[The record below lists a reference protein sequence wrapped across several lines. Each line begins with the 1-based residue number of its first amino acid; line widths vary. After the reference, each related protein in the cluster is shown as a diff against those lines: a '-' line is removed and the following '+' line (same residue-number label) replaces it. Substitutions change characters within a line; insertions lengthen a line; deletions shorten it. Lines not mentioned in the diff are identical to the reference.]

1 LHRALTAGKS
11 GQSATSE
18 RLEAVTAARVTEATT
33 VPIIR
38 TGGAVGAGAF
48 RYTLI
53 APAVFILLAF
63 GLFPFLYAVVVSFQ
77 KLSLLD
83 QYTSFQGFLN
93 YARLFQDQRLWNAV
107 LHTLA
112 ITAVA
117 LPLQLVLGL
126 LLAHHFLA
134 ERPLKRLFVALLI
147 IPSVISPMVAG
158 SMWRLMFDDR
168 YGPINQI
175 IGWILGEHVSILW
188 TIQAAWAYPAI
199 IICDVWEW
207 TPFMFIILLAALSN
221 VDGEQLDAAA
231 IDGANAWQ
239 SFRYVSLPAIWPVMM
254 IALLI
259 RGLDL
264 VRLFDLVWQ
273 LTRGGPGS
281 DTETISIYM
290 FVRGFQ
296 EFETSYAGAMVVV
309 LLILFTAALVVAL
322 RRMEIAR

>member
-1 LHRALTAGKS
+1 VATRAA
-11 GQSATSE
+11 E
-18 RLEAVTAARVTEATT
+18 VATT
-33 VPIIR
+33 ASIARP
-38 TGGAVGAGAF
+38 GGTVGAGRF
-48 RYTLI
+48 KYMLI

-63 GLFPFLYAVVVSFQ
+63 GLFPFLYSVVVSFQ

-83 QYTSFQGFLN
+83 QYTSFQGFVN
-93 YARLFQDQRLWNAV
+93 YSRLYQDQRLWNAV

-112 ITAVA
+112 ITAIA

-168 YGPINQI
+168 YGPINQM
-175 IGWILGEHVSILW
+175 IGWVLGEHVSILW

-199 IICDVWEW
+199 IVCDVWEW

-221 VDGEQLDAAA
+221 VDGEQLDAAS

-254 IALLI
+254 VALLI

-264 VRLFDLVWQ
+264 IRLFDIVWQ

-281 DTETISIYM
+281 VTETISIYM

-309 LLILFTAALVVAL
+309 LLLLFTAALVVAL

>member
-1 LHRALTAGKS
+1 MATRAA
-11 GQSATSE
+11 
-18 RLEAVTAARVTEATT
+18 AVTTT
-33 VPIIR
+33 APMTR
-38 TGGAVGAGAF
+38 SAGAIGAGGF
-48 RYTLI
+48 KYLLI
-53 APAVFILLAF
+53 VPAVFVLLAF

-83 QYTSFQGFLN
+83 QYTDFQGLLN
-93 YARLFQDQRLWNAV
+93 YRRLLQDQRLWNAV
-107 LHTLA
+107 LHTAA

-117 LPLQLVLGL
+117 LPVQLVLGL
-126 LLAHHFLA
+126 LLAHHFLD
-134 ERPLKRLFVALLI
+134 ERPLRRIFVALLI

-168 YGPINQI
+168 YGPINQM
-175 IGWILGEHVSILW
+175 IGWVLGEHVSILW

-221 VDGEQLDAAA
+221 VDREQLDAAA
-231 IDGANAWQ
+231 IDGANTWQ
-239 SFRYVSLPAIWPVMM
+239 MFRYVSLPAIWPVMM

-264 VRLFDLVWQ
+264 IRLFDIVWQ

-281 DTETISIYM
+281 VTETISIYM

-296 EFETSYAGAMVVV
+296 EFETSYTGAMVVV
-309 LLILFTAALVVAL
+309 LILLFTAVLVAAL

>member
-1 LHRALTAGKS
+1 
-11 GQSATSE
+11 
-18 RLEAVTAARVTEATT
+18 
-33 VPIIR
+33 
-38 TGGAVGAGAF
+38 
-48 RYTLI
+48 
-53 APAVFILLAF
+53 
-63 GLFPFLYAVVVSFQ
+63 VSFQ

-264 VRLFDLVWQ
+264 IRLFDIVWQ

>member
-1 LHRALTAGKS
+1 MATRAA
-11 GQSATSE
+11 
-18 RLEAVTAARVTEATT
+18 EATAT
-33 VPIIR
+33 VPPVR
-38 TGGAVGAGAF
+38 QPGGLGAGGFKYA
-48 RYTLI
+48 LI

-126 LLAHHFLA
+126 LLAHHFLD
-134 ERPLKRLFVALLI
+134 ERPFKRLFVALLI

-175 IGWILGEHVSILW
+175 IGWIVGEHVSILW

-199 IICDVWEW
+199 IVCDVWEW

-221 VDGEQLDAAA
+221 VDSEQLDAAS

-264 VRLFDLVWQ
+264 IRLFDIVWQ

-281 DTETISIYM
+281 VTETISIYM

-296 EFETSYAGAMVVV
+296 EFETSYTGAMVVV
-309 LLILFTAALVVAL
+309 LLVLFTVALVVAL

>member
-1 LHRALTAGKS
+1 MATRTA
-11 GQSATSE
+11 
-18 RLEAVTAARVTEATT
+18 AVTAAAPVTR
-33 VPIIR
+33 PF
-38 TGGAVGAGAF
+38 GAVGAGGF
-48 RYTLI
+48 KYLLI
-53 APAVFILLAF
+53 APAVFILLAY
-63 GLFPFLYAVVVSFQ
+63 GLVPFLYSVVVSFQ

-83 QYTSFQGFLN
+83 QYTDFQGLLN
-93 YARLFQDQRLWNAV
+93 YRRLLQDQRLWNAV
-107 LHTLA
+107 LHTAL

-117 LPLQLVLGL
+117 LPVQLLLGL
-126 LLAHHFLA
+126 LLAHHFLD
-134 ERPLKRLFVALLI
+134 ERPMKRLFVALLI

-168 YGPINQI
+168 YGPINQM
-175 IGWILGEHVSILW
+175 IGWVLGEHVSILW

-221 VDGEQLDAAA
+221 VDREQLDAAA
-231 IDGANAWQ
+231 IDGANTWQ
-239 SFRYVSLPAIWPVMM
+239 MFRYVSLPAIWPVMM

-264 VRLFDLVWQ
+264 IRLFDIVWQ
-273 LTRGGPGS
+273 LTRGGPGNA
-281 DTETISIYM
+281 TETISIYM

-296 EFETSYAGAMVVV
+296 EFETSYTGAMVVI
-309 LLILFTAALVVAL
+309 LILLFTVVLVAAL

>member
-1 LHRALTAGKS
+1 MMAIQA
-11 GQSATSE
+11 A
-18 RLEAVTAARVTEATT
+18 AVTTAAPMTRPA
-33 VPIIR
+33 
-38 TGGAVGAGAF
+38 GAGGF
-48 RYTLI
+48 KYLLI
-53 APAVFILLAF
+53 APAVFVLLAF
-63 GLFPFLYAVVVSFQ
+63 GLFPFLYSVVVSFQ

-83 QYTSFQGFLN
+83 QYTSFQGLLN
-93 YARLFQDQRLWNAV
+93 YSRLLHDQRLWNAV
-107 LHTLA
+107 LHTFA

-117 LPLQLVLGL
+117 LPLQLALGL
-126 LLAHHFLA
+126 LLAHHFLK
-134 ERPLKRLFVALLI
+134 ERPFKRLFVALLI

-168 YGPINQI
+168 YGPINQM

-199 IICDVWEW
+199 IICDIWEW

-221 VDGEQLDAAA
+221 VDREQLDAAS

-259 RGLDL
+259 RALDL
-264 VRLFDLVWQ
+264 VRLFDIVWQ

-281 DTETISIYM
+281 ATETISIYM

-296 EFETSYAGAMVVV
+296 EFETSYTGAMVVV
-309 LLILFTAALVVAL
+309 LLVLFTATLVVAL
-322 RRMEIAR
+322 RRMEIVR

>member
-1 LHRALTAGKS
+1 MAIQA
-11 GQSATSE
+11 A
-18 RLEAVTAARVTEATT
+18 AVTTAAPMTRRA
-33 VPIIR
+33 
-38 TGGAVGAGAF
+38 GAGGF
-48 RYTLI
+48 KYLLI
-53 APAVFILLAF
+53 APAVFVLLAF

-83 QYTSFQGFLN
+83 QYTDFQGFLN
-93 YARLFQDQRLWNAV
+93 YARLFRDQRLWDAV
-107 LHTLA
+107 LHTFA

-126 LLAHHFLA
+126 LLAHHFLD
-134 ERPLKRLFVALLI
+134 ERPFKRLFVALLI

-168 YGPINQI
+168 YGPINQV
-175 IGWILGEHVSILW
+175 IGWILGEHISILW

-221 VDGEQLDAAA
+221 VDSEQLDAAS

-239 SFRYVSLPAIWPVMM
+239 RFRYVSLPAIWPVMM

-259 RGLDL
+259 RALDL
-264 VRLFDLVWQ
+264 IRLFDIVWQ

-281 DTETISIYM
+281 ATETISIYM

-296 EFETSYAGAMVVV
+296 EFETSYTGAMVVV
-309 LLILFTAALVVAL
+309 LLVLFTATLVVAL
-322 RRMEIAR
+322 RRMEIVR

>member
-1 LHRALTAGKS
+1 MATRAAVVTTAVPM
-11 GQSATSE
+11 T
-18 RLEAVTAARVTEATT
+18 RAAGV
-33 VPIIR
+33 VG
-38 TGGAVGAGAF
+38 TGGF
-48 RYTLI
+48 NYLLI

-63 GLFPFLYAVVVSFQ
+63 GLLPFLYSVIVSFQ

-83 QYTSFQGFLN
+83 QYTDFQGLLN
-93 YARLFQDQRLWNAV
+93 YRRLLQDQRLWNAV
-107 LHTLA
+107 LHTA
-112 ITAVA
+112 VITAVA
-117 LPLQLVLGL
+117 LPVQLLLGL
-126 LLAHHFLA
+126 LLAHHFLD
-134 ERPLKRLFVALLI
+134 ERPFKRLFVALLI

-168 YGPINQI
+168 YGPINQMT
-175 IGWILGEHVSILW
+175 GWVLGEHVSILW

-221 VDGEQLDAAA
+221 VDSEQLDAAA

-239 SFRYVSLPAIWPVMM
+239 MFRYVSLPAIWPVMM

-264 VRLFDLVWQ
+264 IRLFDIVWQ
-273 LTRGGPGS
+273 LTRGGPGNA
-281 DTETISIYM
+281 TETISIYM

-296 EFETSYAGAMVVV
+296 EFETSYTGAMVVV
-309 LLILFTAALVVAL
+309 LLLLFTVVLVAAL

>member
-1 LHRALTAGKS
+1 MAARAA
-11 GQSATSE
+11 
-18 RLEAVTAARVTEATT
+18 AVTTAAPT
-33 VPIIR
+33 IR
-38 TGGAVGAGAF
+38 PAGAIGAGGF
-48 RYTLI
+48 KYLLI
-53 APAVFILLAF
+53 APAVFVLLAF

-93 YARLFQDQRLWNAV
+93 YQRLFQDQRLWDAV

-112 ITAVA
+112 ITAAA

-126 LLAHHFLA
+126 LLAHHFLG

-168 YGPINQI
+168 YGPINQM
-175 IGWILGEHVSILW
+175 IGWVLGEHVSILW

-221 VDGEQLDAAA
+221 VDSEQLDAAA

-264 VRLFDLVWQ
+264 IRLFDIVWQ

-281 DTETISIYM
+281 ATETISIYM

-296 EFETSYAGAMVVV
+296 EFETSYTGAMVVV
-309 LLILFTAALVVAL
+309 LLVLFTIALVVSL
-322 RRMEIAR
+322 KRMEIAR

>member
-1 LHRALTAGKS
+1 M
-11 GQSATSE
+11 ATQ
-18 RLEAVTAARVTEATT
+18 AAAAAPA
-33 VPIIR
+33 PIAR
-38 TGGAVGAGAF
+38 PTGARGF
-48 RYTLI
+48 KYLLI
-53 APAVFILLAF
+53 APAVFVLLAF

-93 YARLFQDQRLWNAV
+93 YARLFHDQRLWNAV
-107 LHTLA
+107 LHTFA

-126 LLAHHFLA
+126 LLAHHFLD
-134 ERPLKRLFVALLI
+134 ERPFKRLFVALLI

-168 YGPINQI
+168 YGPINQV

-221 VDGEQLDAAA
+221 VDGEHLDAAS

-259 RGLDL
+259 RALDL
-264 VRLFDLVWQ
+264 IRLFDIVWQ

-281 DTETISIYM
+281 ATETISIYM

-296 EFETSYAGAMVVV
+296 EFETSYTGAMVVA
-309 LLILFTAALVVAL
+309 LLILFTVALVVAL
-322 RRMEIAR
+322 RRMEIVR

>member
-1 LHRALTAGKS
+1 MATRTA
-11 GQSATSE
+11 
-18 RLEAVTAARVTEATT
+18 AVTAAAPVTR
-33 VPIIR
+33 PF
-38 TGGAVGAGAF
+38 GAVGAGGF
-48 RYTLI
+48 KYLLI
-53 APAVFILLAF
+53 APAVFILLAY
-63 GLFPFLYAVVVSFQ
+63 GLFPFLYSVVVSFQ

-83 QYTSFQGFLN
+83 QYTDFQGLLN
-93 YARLFQDQRLWNAV
+93 YRRLLQDQRLWNAV
-107 LHTLA
+107 LHTAL

-117 LPLQLVLGL
+117 LPVQLLLGL
-126 LLAHHFLA
+126 LLAHHFLD
-134 ERPLKRLFVALLI
+134 ERPMKRLFVALLI

-168 YGPINQI
+168 YGPINQM
-175 IGWILGEHVSILW
+175 IGWVLGEHVSILW

-221 VDGEQLDAAA
+221 VDREQLDAAA
-231 IDGANAWQ
+231 IDGANTWQ
-239 SFRYVSLPAIWPVMM
+239 MFRYVSLPAIWPVMM

-264 VRLFDLVWQ
+264 IRLFDIVWQ
-273 LTRGGPGS
+273 LTRGGPGNA
-281 DTETISIYM
+281 TETISIYM

-296 EFETSYAGAMVVV
+296 EFETSYTGAMVVI
-309 LLILFTAALVVAL
+309 LILLFTVVLVAAL

>member
-1 LHRALTAGKS
+1 M
-11 GQSATSE
+11 
-18 RLEAVTAARVTEATT
+18 
-33 VPIIR
+33 
-38 TGGAVGAGAF
+38 
-48 RYTLI
+48 
-53 APAVFILLAF
+53 
-63 GLFPFLYAVVVSFQ
+63 VVSFQ

-83 QYTSFQGFLN
+83 QYTDFQGLLN
-93 YARLFQDQRLWNAV
+93 YRRLLQDQRLWNAV
-107 LHTLA
+107 LHTAA

-117 LPLQLVLGL
+117 LPVQLLLGL
-126 LLAHHFLA
+126 LLAHHFLD

-168 YGPINQI
+168 YGPINQM
-175 IGWILGEHVSILW
+175 IGWVLGEHVSILW

-221 VDGEQLDAAA
+221 VDREQLDAADRRREHVA
-231 IDGANAWQ
+231 DVPLRQ
-239 SFRYVSLPAIWPVMM
+239 PAGDL
-254 IALLI
+254 AGDDDRALI

-264 VRLFDLVWQ
+264 IRLFDIVWQ

-281 DTETISIYM
+281 ATETISIYM

-296 EFETSYAGAMVVV
+296 EFETSYTGAMVVV
-309 LLILFTAALVVAL
+309 LLLLFTAVLVAAL

>member
-1 LHRALTAGKS
+1 M
-11 GQSATSE
+11 ATQAA
-18 RLEAVTAARVTEATT
+18 AVTTAPMARPASA
-33 VPIIR
+33 
-38 TGGAVGAGAF
+38 GGF
-48 RYTLI
+48 KYLLI
-53 APAVFILLAF
+53 APAVFVLLAF

-83 QYTSFQGFLN
+83 QYTDFQGLLN
-93 YARLFQDQRLWNAV
+93 YARLLRDQRLRDAV
-107 LHTLA
+107 LHTFA

-126 LLAHHFLA
+126 LLAFHFLDD
-134 ERPLKRLFVALLI
+134 RPFKRLFVALLI

-168 YGPINQI
+168 YGPINQM

-207 TPFMFIILLAALSN
+207 TPFMFVILLAALSN
-221 VDGEQLDAAA
+221 VDGEQLDAAS

-264 VRLFDLVWQ
+264 IRLFDIVWQ

-281 DTETISIYM
+281 VTETISIYM

-296 EFETSYAGAMVVV
+296 EFETSYTGAMVVV

-322 RRMEIAR
+322 RRMEIVR

>member
-1 LHRALTAGKS
+1 MATRAA
-11 GQSATSE
+11 
-18 RLEAVTAARVTEATT
+18 AVTAAPMTRPAGT
-33 VPIIR
+33 
-38 TGGAVGAGAF
+38 VGAGGF
-48 RYTLI
+48 KYLLI
-53 APAVFILLAF
+53 APAVLILLAF

-83 QYTSFQGFLN
+83 QYTDFQGLLN
-93 YARLFQDQRLWNAV
+93 YRRLLQDQRLWNAV
-107 LHTLA
+107 LHTLV

-117 LPLQLVLGL
+117 LPLQLGLGL

-134 ERPLKRLFVALLI
+134 ERPMKRLFVALLI

-175 IGWILGEHVSILW
+175 IGWVLGEHVSILW

-199 IICDVWEW
+199 IVCDVWEW

-221 VDGEQLDAAA
+221 VDGEQLDAAS
-231 IDGANAWQ
+231 IDGASTWQ

-264 VRLFDLVWQ
+264 IRLFDVVWQ

-281 DTETISIYM
+281 ATETISIYM
-290 FVRGFQ
+290 FIRGFQ
-296 EFETSYAGAMVVV
+296 EFETSYTGAMVVA
-309 LLILFTAALVVAL
+309 LLVLFTAALVTAL

>member
-1 LHRALTAGKS
+1 MATRAAEVT
-11 GQSATSE
+11 
-18 RLEAVTAARVTEATT
+18 TAA
-33 VPIIR
+33 PIIR
-38 TGGAVGAGAF
+38 PAGAVSAGGF
-48 RYTLI
+48 KYLLI
-53 APAVFILLAF
+53 APAVFVLLTF

-83 QYTSFQGFLN
+83 QYTDFQGLLN
-93 YARLFQDQRLWNAV
+93 YRRLFQDQRLWNAV
-107 LHTLA
+107 LHTGA

-126 LLAHHFLA
+126 LLAHHFLD
-134 ERPLKRLFVALLI
+134 ERPFKRIFVALLI
-147 IPSVISPMVAG
+147 ISPMVAG

-168 YGPINQI
+168 YGPINQM
-175 IGWILGEHVSILW
+175 IGWVLGEHVSILW

-221 VDGEQLDAAA
+221 VDREQVDAAA

-239 SFRYVSLPAIWPVMM
+239 TFRYVSLPAIWPVMM

-264 VRLFDLVWQ
+264 IRLFDIVWQ

-281 DTETISIYM
+281 ATETISIYM

-296 EFETSYAGAMVVV
+296 EFETSYTGAMVVV
-309 LLILFTAALVVAL
+309 LLLLFTAALVAAL

>member
-1 LHRALTAGKS
+1 M
-11 GQSATSE
+11 ATQAA
-18 RLEAVTAARVTEATT
+18 AVTTPAPMARPAGAAR
-33 VPIIR
+33 
-38 TGGAVGAGAF
+38 GF
-48 RYTLI
+48 KYLLI
-53 APAVFILLAF
+53 APAVFVLLAF
-63 GLFPFLYAVVVSFQ
+63 GLFPFLYSVVVSFQ

-83 QYTSFQGFLN
+83 QYTDFQGFLN
-93 YARLFQDQRLWNAV
+93 YARLLQDQRLWNAV
-107 LHTLA
+107 LHTFA

-117 LPLQLVLGL
+117 LPLQLLLGL
-126 LLAHHFLA
+126 LLAFHFLDD
-134 ERPLKRLFVALLI
+134 RPFKRLFVALLI

-168 YGPINQI
+168 YGPINQM
-175 IGWILGEHVSILW
+175 IGWVLGEHVSILW

-221 VDGEQLDAAA
+221 VDSEQLDAAS

-264 VRLFDLVWQ
+264 IRLFDIVWQ

-281 DTETISIYM
+281 ATETISIYM

-296 EFETSYAGAMVVV
+296 EFETSYTGAMVVV

-322 RRMEIAR
+322 RRMEIVR

>member
-1 LHRALTAGKS
+1 M
-11 GQSATSE
+11 ATGAA
-18 RLEAVTAARVTEATT
+18 AVTTAA
-33 VPIIR
+33 PITR
-38 TGGAVGAGAF
+38 AAGAVGSGNF
-48 RYTLI
+48 KYLLI
-53 APAVFILLAF
+53 APAVLILLAF
-63 GLFPFLYAVVVSFQ
+63 GLFPFLYSVVVSFQ

-83 QYTSFQGFLN
+83 QYTDFQGLLN
-93 YARLFQDQRLWNAV
+93 YRRLVNDQRLWSAV
-107 LHTLA
+107 LHTVG

-168 YGPINQI
+168 YGPINQM
-175 IGWILGEHVSILW
+175 IGWVLGEHVSILW

-264 VRLFDLVWQ
+264 IRLFDIVWQ
-273 LTRGGPGS
+273 LTRGGPGNA
-281 DTETISIYM
+281 TETISIYM

-296 EFETSYAGAMVVV
+296 EFETSYTGAMVVV
-309 LLILFTAALVVAL
+309 LILLFTAVLIAAL